1 MSIVF
6 SQSPQRHLERAGI
19 RPTFRSPVPTI
30 GTNNL
35 LHKYPET
42 WPNPR
47 PDLTRFESGTPAPD
61 RVVTRIWPHGGPPV
75 E

>member
-1 MSIVF
+1 MAIIL
-6 SQSPQRHLERAGI
+6 SQSPQAHMERAGI
-19 RPTFRSPVPTI
+19 RPTLRSPVPTI

-35 LHKYPET
+35 LHKYPED

-47 PDLTRFESGTPAPD
+47 PDLTLAESGSPIPD
-61 RVVTRIWPHGGPPV
+61 RVTTLVWPHGGPP